1 MRVFL
6 SWSGERSGQ
15 IAQSLKVWLTDVM
28 HLLQPWVSSEDIDKG
43 ARWSLQLAQGLQ
55 DTSVGII
62 CLTPENLTAP
72 WILFEAGAL
81 AKYVESSRVCTYLFH
96 VRPADIDGPLASF
109 QATEANKTD
118 TLRLIRMLNGLLG
131 EQARPD
137 EQLRRAF
144 EKWWP
149 EFEAVLDRFQKIAPA
164 NPVQRSDRDL
174 LEEILSAVRLQERAS
189 ANLNSAWP
197 REISGFQEFLNVDA
211 DEVTPLIKK
220 LDLAYKGGRN
230 TSLPTGSEEIAVD
243 GLWVGEW
250 TGGPLEP
257 RTSRGVAKITSTQEF
272 LVVLENDDRPPVGPY
287 LLVARKR
294 KNGFFV
300 GRYVNLRAPLDSTAW
315 VGVAVS
321 NERIE
326 GLWRVG
332 RWDFS
337 REYRDH

>member
-15 IAQSLKVWLTDVM
+15 IAESLKVWLTDVM
-28 HLLQPWVSSEDIDKG
+28 HVLEPWVSSEDIDKG

-149 EFEAVLDRFQKIAPA
+149 EFEAVLLRFQK
-164 NPVQRSDRDL
+164 
-174 LEEILSAVRLQERAS
+174 
-189 ANLNSAWP
+189 
-197 REISGFQEFLNVDA
+197 
-211 DEVTPLIKK
+211 
-220 LDLAYKGGRN
+220 
-230 TSLPTGSEEIAVD
+230 
-243 GLWVGEW
+243 
-250 TGGPLEP
+250 
-257 RTSRGVAKITSTQEF
+257 
-272 LVVLENDDRPPVGPY
+272 
-287 LLVARKR
+287 
-294 KNGFFV
+294 
-300 GRYVNLRAPLDSTAW
+300 TAW
-315 VGVAVS
+315 G
-321 NERIE
+321 
-326 GLWRVG
+326 
-332 RWDFS
+332 
-337 REYRDH
+337 